1 MEILVPQLTQG
12 LHEPDLLGRQ
22 EMSNDTHI

>member
-1 MEILVPQLTQG
+1 MEILVPQLTKE

-22 EMSNDTHI
+22 EMPKDAHI